1 MKQLQA
7 AGPQMGSVNP
17 ASSARQ
23 ILVSR
28 SAIASRVAANPGLTV
43 KEDAAPLFTSFKI
56 GKYEL
61 QHRVI
66 MAPLTRCRA
75 PNNLPV
81 PDMATYYAQR
91 ASLGGLIISEG
102 AVISEQARGYPNTPG
117 IWTAE
122 QVAAWQPVTQ
132 AVRDRGGVFFCQLWH
147 VGRASHPDYQLG
159 GAAPVSASA
168 VPVGDGSVV
177 FTPRSEACPFPTPR
191 ALQLDEIPGL
201 VQQFVDAARNAIAAG
216 FHGVEV
222 HAANGYI
229 IDQFWKDNTN
239 LRTDAY
245 GGSTANKARLML
257 QVLEAVAA
265 AVGEEHV
272 GVRLCPYNVWMD
284 ATDGIDA
291 AVDKNV
297 WLMQELQQRLP
308 DLAYVH
314 MVEPRV
320 AGGNVELEGE
330 LGHSLAPFRQ
340 ACGSPFLVA
349 GGHSRASAIAPV
361 SSGQADGVVFGRF
374 FVANPDLPQRLAL
387 DAPLNPYN
395 RDTFYTP
402 GLEGYTDY
410 PFLNEQQVVVS
421 F

>member
-7 AGPQMGSVNP
+7 AGPQMGSVKP

-23 ILVSR
+23 ILVSI

-102 AVISEQARGYPNTPG
+102 TVISEQARGYPNTPG

-216 FHGVEV
+216 FHGVEMRP
-222 HAANGYI
+222 AA
-229 IDQFWKDNTN
+229 
-239 LRTDAY
+239 
-245 GGSTANKARLML
+245 
-257 QVLEAVAA
+257 AA
-265 AVGEEHV
+265 AV
-272 GVRLCPYNVWMD
+272 D
-284 ATDGIDA
+284 AWCMLQTATSLTNSGRTTPTSARMLTEA
-291 AVDKNV
+291 A
-297 WLMQELQQRLP
+297 LQTR
-308 DLAYVH
+308 
-314 MVEPRV
+314 
-320 AGGNVELEGE
+320 
-330 LGHSLAPFRQ
+330 
-340 ACGSPFLVA
+340 
-349 GGHSRASAIAPV
+349 
-361 SSGQADGVVFGRF
+361 
-374 FVANPDLPQRLAL
+374 
-387 DAPLNPYN
+387 
-395 RDTFYTP
+395 P
-402 GLEGYTDY
+402 G
-410 PFLNEQQVVVS
+410 
-421 F
+421 